1 MIHCDW
7 HLKLPYR
14 EEIQTWSK
22 YKFFYECMDSE
33 NHNYVEFLELFLVI
47 LNCWKAEWRI
57 NKKPNEFEPL
67 TLFQSYLWMLYGI
80 KGVAKQ
86 ISRGCTMIKW
96 AGGKNNLEHKFDN
109 FPEKKVIQLWLIHET
124 WWNSKQDLVLI
135 IVQGT

>member
-1 MIHCDW
+1 MTFENYPIE
-7 HLKLPYR
+7 K
-14 EEIQTWSK
+14 K
-22 YKFFYECMDSE
+22 YKPDQNESFFYECMDSE

-86 ISRGCTMIKW
+86 ISNDCTMIKW
-96 AGGKNNLEHKFDN
+96 VGGKNNLEHKHDT
-109 FPEKKVIQLWLIHET
+109 FPEKK
-124 WWNSKQDLVLI
+124 
-135 IVQGT
+135 